1 MIILDKPFASQE
13 LKEYL
18 QTFATPVLENDFAR
32 EIKKDYELNL
42 KNEKEFRKLL
52 IKNKNLLTIS
62 ENSLKWIY
70 ENLEDEA
77 KISGIET
84 MKNKAVVRKLL
95 AGGLEEAK
103 VLANGLPASPGA
115 ATGAV
120 YFTEIG
126 RAHV

>member
-18 QTFATPVLENDFAR
+18 QTSATPVLENDFAR
-32 EIKKDYELNL
+32 EIKKDYDLNL

-77 KISGIET
+77 KIS
-84 MKNKAVVRKLL
+84 
-95 AGGLEEAK
+95 
-103 VLANGLPASPGA
+103 
-115 ATGAV
+115 
-120 YFTEIG
+120 
-126 RAHV
+126 